1 MKVQAAL
8 DKATERLAAAGVP
21 DAGLDVQRIAA
32 RALEWSALDLVTRG
46 TEEFPAYRKRKF
58 DEMIAR
64 REKREPLQYVT
75 GSVIFAGLRL
85 EIDRR
90 ALIPRPE
97 TEMIVEE
104 ILRVRNDQPGRMLD
118 ACTGSGAIALAA
130 KHGWKELS
138 VIGSDVS
145 REALQLA
152 AHNAKKLKLSVQWLQ
167 ADLFRPFV
175 KPFHVITANP
185 PYVSEPEYP
194 DLQPEVRDWEPR
206 QALVAGREGTAVLA
220 RIPEDA
226 SHLLWPGGLL
236 AVELAPA
243 QAAGFADS
251 LDRTRAFD
259 SIRVLKD
266 FQGHDRI
273 VTARRWKNSS

>member
-1 MKVQAAL
+1 MKVQDAL
-8 DKATERLAAAGVP
+8 DKATARLTAAGVP
-21 DAGLDVQRIAA
+21 DAGLDVQRMAA
-32 RALEWSALDLVTRG
+32 RALDWSALDLIARN
-46 TEEFPAYRKRKF
+46 TEEFPPYRKRKF
-58 DEMIAR
+58 DEMVAR
-64 REKREPLQYVT
+64 REKREPIQYVT
-75 GSVIFAGLRL
+75 GSVAFCGLRI

-104 ILRVRNDQPGRMLD
+104 VLRVRNDQPGRMLD
-118 ACTGSGAIALAA
+118 ACTGSGAIALAV
-130 KHGWKELS
+130 KHGWEELS
-138 VIGSDVS
+138 VIGSDIS

-152 AHNAKKLKLSVQWLQ
+152 ALNAKKLKLTVQWLQ
-167 ADLFRPFV
+167 CDLFRPFV
-175 KPFHVITANP
+175 KPFHVITVNP
-185 PYVSEPEYP
+185 PYVTEPEFP
-194 DLQPEVRDWEPR
+194 DLQAEVRDWEPR
-206 QALVAGREGTAVLA
+206 QALVAGPEGTDVLA

-236 AVELAPA
+236 AVELAPG
-243 QAAGFADS
+243 QARHFADS
-251 LDRTRAFD
+251 LDRLSAFD